1 MSPHPHQHLSLPV
14 FFIVLVSAKWDLHFA
29 FPWWGLMLNIL
40 LRALLA
46 IHKSSLVIS
55 IFQPSAH
62 FKIGLLSSCWAV
74 WVVYTNWFRSFVG
87 RMICRYFLPV
97 RVLCLYLLTMS
108 FEVQRFL
115 ILMLLNLSISY
126 IVCALGV
133 VSKNV
138 CAIWGHEI
146 TLLLSSKCSFTLYI
160 KVYDP
165 FALVFVYDIQFCIW

>member
-1 MSPHPHQHLSLPV
+1 MRSGIFILPFPGERWCWTSCYGPYEPYINLLWWYLYFSLLP
-14 FFIVLVSAKWDLHFA
+14 
-29 FPWWGLMLNIL
+29 IL
-40 LRALLA
+40 KLDC
-46 IHKSSLVIS
+46 
-55 IFQPSAH
+55 
-62 FKIGLLSSCWAV
+62 LLSSCWAV

-87 RMICRYFLPV
+87 RVICRYFLPV

-115 ILMLLNLSISY
+115 ILMMLNLSISY
-126 IVCALGV
+126 IVCVLGV

-146 TLLLSSKCSFTLYI
+146 TLLLSSKCSFRLYV